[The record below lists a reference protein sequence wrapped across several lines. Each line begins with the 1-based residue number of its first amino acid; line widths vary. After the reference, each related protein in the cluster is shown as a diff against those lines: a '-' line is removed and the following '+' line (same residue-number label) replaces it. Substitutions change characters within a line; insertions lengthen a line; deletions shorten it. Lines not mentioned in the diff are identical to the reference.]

1 MSILSTLSGKELYWS
16 ILSGGK
22 KLIEHQEEIN
32 KINVFPVPDA
42 DTGSNMAATVTSVIY
57 HAKENGTIKEVAE
70 SIGDAALDGA
80 RGNSGVIFAQFL
92 YGIGQEMNDMAHIT
106 TKHFAQ
112 IVKKASQYVYDAVP
126 TPQEGTILTV
136 IREWADYIHE
146 KCTHIDDFTDL
157 FNKAEIIAKQAL
169 ERTAQQIEAIKLAKV
184 VDAGAKGFV
193 LFLEGMKE
201 TLSRR
206 AFSREDHD
214 MEHLLLID
222 TDLPIAEAEQLTE
235 ESLHHRFCTETCIIG
250 ENIDK
255 NAVLEIL
262 NQDSDSIVT
271 AGSSS
276 KLRLHFHTN
285 NPAEMFAKLRQFG
298 NFSFQKIEDMRQQYN
313 VTHHRKHS
321 IALVIDSG
329 VALDA
334 EFIERN
340 QIHVVPCTIELPEGV
355 YHDNRSLDLYQYTK
369 RVQETGE
376 KGRSSQPSPKAF
388 ADIYNYLSNY
398 YDSIIVLSMSQ
409 GVSGTYNSAVQGIKL
424 AKLKKQI
431 PIDIIDS
438 RHLSASAGV
447 IAYSVSEDINKGL
460 SHTEVLKNAQNYI
473 QNTQAYINFR
483 SIDHL
488 IESGRLGSIAG
499 NFIKG
504 IGLCPIIGIKDGN
517 PHVTGAA
524 FSFNK
529 ALQKSLKNIKTHVK
543 NRKVKGFV
551 ISHAVID
558 NFNLNEYVEK
568 ISKILDCEP
577 WSVNIASPV
586 MAPNVGFGAI
596 AVGITYDD

>member
-42 DTGSNMAATVTSVIY
+42 DTGSNMAATATSVIY

-92 YGIGQEMNDMAHIT
+92 YGIGQEMHDIACIT

-112 IVKKASQYVYDAVP
+112 IVKKASQYVYDSVP

-169 ERTAQQIEAIKLAKV
+169 ERTTQQLEAMRLAKV

-201 TLSRR
+201 TLTRR

-214 MEHLLLID
+214 MEHLLSIE
-222 TDLPIAEAEQLTE
+222 TDLPIAEAEELTE
-235 ESLHHRFCTETCIIG
+235 ESLHYRFCTETCIIG

-285 NPAEMFAKLRQFG
+285 NPGEMFSKLRQFG

-313 VTHHRKHS
+313 VAHHRKHS

-329 VALDA
+329 VALDG
-334 EFIERN
+334 ELIEHN
-340 QIHVVPCTIELPEGV
+340 QIHVVPCTIELPEGI
-355 YHDNRSLDLYQYTK
+355 YHDNRSLDLYQYAK
-369 RVQETGE
+369 RVQETGH

-388 ADIYNYLSNY
+388 ADMYSYLSNY

-409 GVSGTYNSAVQGIKL
+409 AVSGTYNSAVQGIKL

-431 PIDIIDS
+431 PIDIVDS
-438 RHLSASAGV
+438 KHLSASAGA
-447 IAYSVSEDINKGL
+447 IACLISEDINKGL
-460 SHTEVLKNAQNYI
+460 SHAEVLKNAQNYI
-473 QNTQAYINFR
+473 QNTHAYINFR

-488 IESGRLGSIAG
+488 VESGRIGSVAG
-499 NFIKG
+499 NFIKW
-504 IGLCPIIGIKDGN
+504 IGLRPIIGMKDGKAN
-517 PHVTGAA
+517 ITGAA
-524 FSFNK
+524 FSFHK
-529 ALQKSLKNIKTHVK
+529 ALQKSLKNIKTQAN

-551 ISHAVID
+551 VSHTVID
-558 NFNLNEYVEK
+558 NFNLNEYVKK
-568 ISKILDCEP
+568 ISKILGCKP
-577 WSVNIASPV
+577 WSVNPASPV
-586 MAPNVGFGAI
+586 IAPNVGFGAI